1 MDTFT
6 LAATSFTIAL
16 SVFITDK
23 KDRLHISF
31 AAFCMAVCVA
41 ETALFSQ
48 ELSPRSFWADIRE
61 IGILAMA
68 PPAVWFFLHL
78 TRSRSYLTQGSV
90 ALTAALS
97 AAGVILKFSPL
108 GRWLYFPPLVST
120 YALVVLAVC
129 YAALVWHVKKLSPG
143 PDKRRLKYLLVACAI
158 AAASCVASVWGD
170 LVCGFPPVTG
180 LVLSAL
186 LYFTLLVVAYPQL
199 SALHDYFARALI
211 IFVSTLTGA
220 FIFYTVAFFFSP
232 DGLSFTSVLMAAFL
246 IVISVTPVRIILKKI
261 FSFFYPDSKNVFTSL
276 YEFDEKLE
284 REKSS
289 LLAEMAPVFAHEIR
303 NPLGSIKGAAQYLA
317 SESHTDEHKKL
328 LGVII
333 EETNRLNTVVSRFLD
348 YARPFRADIQ
358 PRDINTVIRRAISVI
373 AANRPASDITIIEDL
388 QEGLP
393 AVKIDEQQF
402 IQVIINI
409 ALNAIEAMPDGGT
422 LTFSSQKVETDVSAA
437 VEITVGDTGAGIEA
451 SGLKNIFK
459 PFYTTKDRG
468 VGLGLAICQKIIKEH
483 GGSIRARSQPG
494 RGSVFYIRL
503 DTGSSN

>member
-108 GRWLYFPPLVST
+108 GRWIYFPPLVST

-483 GGSIRARSQPG
+483 GGSIRARSKPG

>member
-1 MDTFT
+1 M
-6 LAATSFTIAL
+6 AATSFTIAL

-108 GRWLYFPPLVST
+108 GRLLYFPPLVST

-129 YAALVWHVKKLSPG
+129 YAALVWHVKKLSLG

-158 AAASCVASVWGD
+158 AAVSCVASVWGN

-220 FIFYTVAFFFSP
+220 FIFYSVAFFFSP

-284 REKSS
+284 REKSF

-333 EETNRLNTVVSRFLD
+333 EEANRLNTVVSRFLD

-358 PRDINTVIRRAISVI
+358 PRDINAVIRRAISVI
-373 AANRPASDITIIEDL
+373 AANRPAADITIIEDL

-393 AVKIDEQQF
+393 TVKIDEQQF

-422 LTFSSQKVETDVSAA
+422 LTFSTQKVETDVAAA
-437 VEITVGDTGAGIEA
+437 VEIAIGDTGAGIEA
-451 SGLKNIFK
+451 SWLKNIFK

-503 DTGSSN
+503 DTGGAN

>member
-1 MDTFT
+1 

>member
-31 AAFCMAVCVA
+31 AAFCLAVCVA
-41 ETALFSQ
+41 EMALFSQ

-78 TRSRSYLTQGSV
+78 TGSRSYLIQGSV
-90 ALTAALS
+90 AFTAALS
-97 AAGVILKFSPL
+97 AAGIMLKFSL
-108 GRWLYFPPLVST
+108 FGQGLYFPPLAST
-120 YALVVLAVC
+120 YVLVVLAVC
-129 YAALVWHVKKLSPG
+129 YGALLWHVKKLPPG
-143 PDKRRLKYLLVACAI
+143 PDKRRLKYLLIACAI
-158 AAASCVASVWGD
+158 AAVLCAAAGWGNLVWD
-170 LVCGFPPVTG
+170 FPPVTG

-232 DGLSFTSVLMAAFL
+232 RGLSFTSVLMASFL
-246 IVISVTPVRIILKKI
+246 IVISVTPVRIILKRI
-261 FSFFYPDSKNVFTSL
+261 FSFFYPDSKDVFTSL

-284 REKSS
+284 REKTS

-333 EETNRLNTVVSRFLD
+333 EEANRLNTVVSRFLD

-358 PRDINTVIRRAISVI
+358 PRDINAVIRRAISVI
-373 AANRPASDITIIEDL
+373 AANRLATGITITEEL
-388 QEGLP
+388 NEGLP

-402 IQVIINI
+402 VQVIINI

-422 LTFSSQKVETDVSAA
+422 LTFLTQIIETDVSAA
-437 VEITVGDTGAGIEA
+437 VEIVIGDTGMGIGA
-451 SGLKNIFK
+451 AGLKNIFK

-483 GGSIRARSQPG
+483 GGSIRVRSQPG
-494 RGSVFYIRL
+494 QGSVFYIRL
-503 DTGSSN
+503 NTGG

>member
-1 MDTFT
+1 M
-6 LAATSFTIAL
+6 AATSFTIAL